1 MQRLFESR
9 HFVPILLLIL
19 LTVAPLNSYAQENEY
34 KKFSITLSSGVT
46 YGSTGDGVI
55 GRLAGNFNVPSFRK
69 QIYGGGIQFAVS
81 PAFSIDTGIQFGQF
95 TNQYDFD
102 PAFENDFFY
111 ATVKGITN
119 MNGLF
124 NVNSR
129 LLNPYISF
137 GLGMIH
143 SRIQTVDLDSD
154 DLSLLS
160 TVGAGMNFYLF
171 PGADFFV
178 QYDYNA
184 AGSDLLDGFSGQ
196 GSSDQFAVISAGLR
210 INFGPSGS
218 KLVSWPPPRDTR
230 FEISTSTEM
239 SVAEDQD
246 LEVEEEVIRE
256 EVPEPE
262 NLQVKE
268 EREQQLQRMVD
279 EAFRDMLQ
287 KKEQNRKF
295 ADEWRA
301 EQRQKQLE
309 AEAEAAAE
317 AERSRLITDQ
327 PEPGHYIQVF
337 SFSNLETAEE
347 MRAMLD
353 EELNDRLE
361 SSGGRVIIHQFD
373 GLHRVLIGAYQ
384 NYRTANSMLQNL
396 DSDYGAFIITY
407 PRPE

>member
-1 MQRLFESR
+1 MQRLLKSR
-9 HFVPILLLIL
+9 HFVPVLLLIML
-19 LTVAPLNSYAQENEY
+19 VVAPWNSYAQENEG

-46 YGSTGDGVI
+46 YGSAGDGVI
-55 GRLAGNFNVPSFRK
+55 GSLAGNFNVPSFRK
-69 QIYGGGIQFAVS
+69 QIYGGGIQFAIS
-81 PAFSIDTGIQFGQF
+81 PAFSMDTGIQFGQF

-111 ATVKGITN
+111 ATVKGVTN

-124 NVNSR
+124 NLNSR
-129 LLNPYISF
+129 FLNPYISF

-143 SRIQTVDLDSD
+143 SQIQTADLDSD
-154 DLSLLS
+154 DLSLLG

-171 PGADFFV
+171 PGADLFV

-184 AGSDLLDGFSGQ
+184 AGGDLLDGFSGQ
-196 GSSDQFAVISAGLR
+196 GSSDQFAAVSAGLR
-210 INFGPSGS
+210 INFGPSGT
-218 KLVSWPPPRDTR
+218 KLASWPPPRDKR

-287 KKEQNRKF
+287 KKEQNRIF
-295 ADEWRA
+295 ADEWKA
-301 EQRQKQLE
+301 EQQQKQLE
-309 AEAEAAAE
+309 AEAEAE
-317 AERSRLITDQ
+317 AERRRLITDQ
-327 PEPGHYIQVF
+327 PDPGHYVQVF
-337 SFSNLETAEE
+337 SFSNRETAEE
-347 MRAMLD
+347 MRAMLA
-353 EELNDRLE
+353 EELSARLE
-361 SSGGRVIIHQFD
+361 REDLRVIIHQYD
-373 GLHRVLIGAYQ
+373 GLNRVLIGSFQ
-384 NYRTANSMLQNL
+384 SYRTANRMLQNL

-407 PRPE
+407 PRLE